1 MAFIQMELKEIK
13 RIEQAEV
20 ILTNLLMLKHR
31 DKEEFLINFDDVVVS
46 LEAAV
51 GLLNQSLASRMDSSS
66 IASSAAI
73 ITDNSF
79 CVYSL
84 SNSPS
89 NPETHSANSS
99 CAISS
104 SIPPCVRIVV
114 ASVFHSIRQGAEVR
128 HE

>member
-51 GLLNQSLASRMDSSS
+51 GLLNQSLASRM
-66 IASSAAI
+66 
-73 ITDNSF
+73 
-79 CVYSL
+79 
-84 SNSPS
+84 
-89 NPETHSANSS
+89 
-99 CAISS
+99 
-104 SIPPCVRIVV
+104 
-114 ASVFHSIRQGAEVR
+114 
-128 HE
+128 